1 MIKKICIVGGGTAGW
16 LAAAWFSSKLKNVS
30 ITVVESSNIPKIGV
44 GESVTPHVAGFFKDL
59 GIDDKHWMKH
69 TGSVYKF
76 ANKFINWKENKGE
89 YEYFS
94 FNYPTD
100 VKLLRKEIHYA
111 TDTSQWIYNKD
122 TVRTTDTFL
131 QLLNGKVFDKFDR
144 YFNSQFHYMEKNV
157 MPFDDNEYLLN
168 PYFSWSQH
176 INADL
181 AAEYVRD
188 NIALING
195 VEHIR
200 ADVKDVE
207 INDSGIQHLVLDDGR
222 KMSYDFYV
230 DATGFNK
237 VLVKKLGWKFVT
249 YRDNAIDSA
258 WVCQTDYDDAEN
270 EMVNYTQSIAE
281 PHGWRFKIG
290 LYHRMGNG
298 YCFSSSHVD
307 KDKALDN
314 FNQQINL
321 KRAEP
326 RLITWTP
333 GRLECMAKGNVAAI
347 GLSCGFVEPL
357 EANALY
363 TIINTIKELTVE
375 IQSGI
380 TDFSVYNDKV
390 TKSIDDIADFLL
402 VHYTLSNRTDTEFW
416 KDMKNIGF
424 SNNHET
430 LVLEKYNNKFNSM
443 NAALTGYTMFPEY
456 MWAQLAH
463 SWNLNLDKWFPN
475 KFSDLDL
482 LLTKL
487 HYEHLERKND
497 VISSTRAKNFQW
509 LKNKIYDNLEPKQWS
524 EKYLNKI

>member
-1 MIKKICIVGGGTAGW
+1 MIKKICIIGGGTAGW

-30 ITVVESSNIPKIGV
+30 ITVVESSKIPKIGV
-44 GESVTPHVAGFFKDL
+44 GESVTPHVAGFFREL

-69 TGSVYKF
+69 TGSIYKF
-76 ANKFINWKENKGE
+76 ANKFVNWKENKGE

-94 FNYPTD
+94 FNYPVN
-100 VKLLRKEIHYA
+100 VKLLRKEIQYA
-111 TDTSQWIYNKD
+111 TDTSQWIYDKK

-131 QLLNGKVFDKFDR
+131 HLLDQKVFDKFDR
-144 YFNSQFHYMEKNV
+144 YFDSQFHYMEKNV
-157 MPFDDNEYLLN
+157 MPFDDDEYLLN

-188 NIALING
+188 NIALGNG
-195 VEHIR
+195 VNHIIS
-200 ADVKDVE
+200 DVKDVIFNE
-207 INDSGIQHLVLDDGR
+207 NNVQHLILDDDR
-222 KMSYDFYV
+222 KLSFDFYI

-237 VLVKKLGWKFVT
+237 VLIKKLGWKFIP
-249 YRDNAIDSA
+249 YKDNVIDSA
-258 WVCQTDYDDAEN
+258 WVCQTDYSDVEN

-298 YCFSSSHVD
+298 YCFSSSHTD
-307 KDKALDN
+307 KEKALEH
-314 FNQQINL
+314 FNQKINF

-333 GRLECMAKGNVAAI
+333 GRLEYMAKGNVAAI

-363 TIINTIKELTVE
+363 TIINTIKELTVHL
-375 IQSGI
+375 QSESL
-380 TDFSVYNDKV
+380 DFHSYNDKV

-402 VHYTLSNRTDTEFW
+402 VHYTLSDRTDTDFW
-416 KDMKNIGF
+416 KDLRNIGVTNDHKSMVF
-424 SNNHET
+424 
-430 LVLEKYNNKFNSM
+430 EKYNNRFNSM

-456 MWAQLAH
+456 MWAQLAQ
-463 SWNLNLDKWFPN
+463 SWNLNLSNWFPE
-475 KFSDLDL
+475 KFSELDL

-487 HYEHLERKND
+487 HFEHSERKNNAVSD
-497 VISSTRAKNFQW
+497 TRMKNFHW
-509 LKNKIYDNLEPKQWS
+509 LKNKIYDDLNPSQWS
-524 EKYLNKI
+524 EKYLRKS